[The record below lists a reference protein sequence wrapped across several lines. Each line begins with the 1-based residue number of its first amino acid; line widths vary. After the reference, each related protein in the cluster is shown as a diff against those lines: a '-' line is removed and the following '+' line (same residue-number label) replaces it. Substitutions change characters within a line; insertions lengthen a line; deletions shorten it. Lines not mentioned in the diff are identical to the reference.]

1 MSAISTVKELL
12 ETGMLAGALTV
23 ISLAAGLLAVLCLQE
38 WKTVRN
44 ERALKARDEL
54 RRRLSDD

>member
-38 WKTVRN
+38 WKTVQR
-44 ERALKARDEL
+44 ERALAARDEL
-54 RRRLSDD
+54 RRRLSNE